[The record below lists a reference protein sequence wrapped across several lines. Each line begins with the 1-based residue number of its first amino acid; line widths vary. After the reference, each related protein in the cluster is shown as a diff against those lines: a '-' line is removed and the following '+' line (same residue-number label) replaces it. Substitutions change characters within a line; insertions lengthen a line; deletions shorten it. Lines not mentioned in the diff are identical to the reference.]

1 MLMCMPHKLFK
12 VLYSN
17 TYIMNRN
24 IENINIFDE
33 FGEYAKKVIPVVYIL
48 TPCFGSVCFV
58 NYIEC
63 LMKTKEK
70 CRELGIRLEVLFCKS
85 DSLVTRARNNL
96 IAKAMNDPDMTH
108 ILFIDNDITWV
119 PTDILKLLI
128 ADKPIIGGIYPLKTY
143 KLDKLIPT
151 KEKPNQVQD
160 MIDVKNNSHLR
171 EINDIDAIEMNLLT
185 YNVNYIS
192 KEVKIKKNLI
202 QVKHIATGFMMIQRP
217 VIEKMTKSYSSTKY
231 TDDVNF
237 LTADENKYA
246 YALFDCGVVDDHYL
260 SEDWMFC
267 NRWTIINGE
276 IWVDV
281 SINLTHTG
289 IHDFKGCYMS
299 SLLR

>member
-1 MLMCMPHKLFK
+1 MCIKNKVYK
-12 VLYSN
+12 VLFSN
-17 TYIMNRN
+17 TYIMDSDFK
-24 IENINIFDE
+24 NINIYEILDE
-33 FGEYAKKVIPVVYIL
+33 YTNKISPVIYIL

-63 LMKTKEK
+63 LMKTKEL

-96 IAKAMNDPDMTH
+96 IAKAMSDPEMTH

-128 ADKPIIGGIYPLKTY
+128 ADKSIIGGIYPIKKY
-143 KLDKLIPT
+143 NLDKLIPT
-151 KEKPNQVQD
+151 EEQPNQVQD
-160 MIDVKNNSHLR
+160 MINVKNNSHLH
-171 EINDIDAIEMNLLT
+171 EINDKDAIEMNLLT
-185 YNVNYIS
+185 YNVNYNT
-192 KEVKIKKNLI
+192 KEVKIKNNLT
-202 QVKHIATGFMMIQRP
+202 QVKHVATGFMMMQRN
-217 VIEKMTKSYSSTKY
+217 VIEKMIKSYSSTKY
-231 TDDVNF
+231 TDDINF
-237 LTADENKYA
+237 LIKEENKYA

-267 NRWTIINGE
+267 NRWTLLEGE
-276 IWVDV
+276 IWIDV

-289 IHDFKGCYMS
+289 IHDFKGCYIS

>member
-1 MLMCMPHKLFK
+1 MLMCMHHKLFK

-96 IAKAMNDPDMTH
+96 IAKAMNDPYMTH

-119 PTDILKLLI
+119 QTDILKLLI

-143 KLDKLIPT
+143 NFNRIVPT
-151 KEKPNQVQD
+151 EQNPNPVQRI
-160 MIDVKNNSHLR
+160 IDRKNASQLSMV
-171 EINDIDAIEMNLLT
+171 NDIDSIQITLLK
-185 YNVNYIS
+185 YNVNYIY
-192 KEVKIKKNLI
+192 KQIKIEKNI
-202 QVKHIATGFMMIQRP
+202 TQVKHIATGFMMIQRG
-217 VIEKMTKSYSSTKY
+217 VIEKMSIAYASTKY
-231 TDDVNF
+231 TDDVNY
-237 LTADENKYA
+237 LISEENKFA

-267 NRWTIINGE
+267 NRWSTLGGE
-276 IWVDV
+276 LWIDV
-281 SINLTHTG
+281 TINLTHTG
-289 IHDFKGCYMS
+289 IHDFAGCYMS
-299 SLLR
+299 SLIM

>member
-1 MLMCMPHKLFK
+1 MCIKNKVYK
-12 VLYSN
+12 VLFSN
-17 TYIMNRN
+17 TYIMDSDF
-24 IENINIFDE
+24 ENINIYEILDE
-33 FGEYAKKVIPVVYIL
+33 YTNKISPVIYIL

-63 LMKTKEK
+63 LMKTKEL

-96 IAKAMNDPDMTH
+96 IAKAMSDPEMTH

-128 ADKPIIGGIYPLKTY
+128 ADKSIIGGIYPLKKY
-143 KLDKLIPT
+143 NLDKLIPT
-151 KEKPNQVQD
+151 EEHPNQVQD
-160 MIDVKNNSHLR
+160 MINVKNNSHLH
-171 EINDIDAIEMNLLT
+171 EINDKDAIEMNLLT
-185 YNVNYIS
+185 YNVNYNT
-192 KEVKIKKNLI
+192 KEVKIKNNLT
-202 QVKHIATGFMMIQRP
+202 QVKHVATGFMMMQRN
-217 VIEKMTKSYSSTKY
+217 VIEKMIKSYSSTKY
-231 TDDVNF
+231 TDDINF
-237 LTADENKYA
+237 LIPEENKYA

-267 NRWTIINGE
+267 NRWTLLEGE
-276 IWVDV
+276 IWIDV

-289 IHDFKGCYMS
+289 IHDFKGCYIS

>member
-1 MLMCMPHKLFK
+1 MCIKNKVYK
-12 VLYSN
+12 VLFSN
-17 TYIMNRN
+17 TYIMDSDF
-24 IENINIFDE
+24 ENINIYEILDE
-33 FGEYAKKVIPVVYIL
+33 YTNKISPVIYIL

-63 LMKTKEK
+63 LMKTKEL

-96 IAKAMNDPDMTH
+96 IAKAMSDPEMTH

-128 ADKPIIGGIYPLKTY
+128 ADKSIIGGIYPFKKY
-143 KLDKLIPT
+143 NLDKLIPT
-151 KEKPNQVQD
+151 EEQPNQVQD
-160 MIDVKNNSHLR
+160 MINVKNNSHLH
-171 EINDIDAIEMNLLT
+171 EINDKDAIEMNLLT
-185 YNVNYIS
+185 YNVNYNT
-192 KEVKIKKNLI
+192 KEVKIKNNLT
-202 QVKHIATGFMMIQRP
+202 QVKHVATGFMMMQRN
-217 VIEKMTKSYSSTKY
+217 VIEKMIKSYSSTKY
-231 TDDVNF
+231 TDDINF
-237 LTADENKYA
+237 LIKEENKYA

-267 NRWTIINGE
+267 NRWTLLEGE
-276 IWVDV
+276 IWIDV

-289 IHDFKGCYMS
+289 IHDFKGCYIS

>member
-1 MLMCMPHKLFK
+1 MCIKNKVYK
-12 VLYSN
+12 VLFSN
-17 TYIMNRN
+17 TYIMDSDF
-24 IENINIFDE
+24 ENINIYEILDE
-33 FGEYAKKVIPVVYIL
+33 YTNKISPVIYIL

-63 LMKTKEK
+63 LMKTKEL

-96 IAKAMNDPDMTH
+96 IAKAMSDPEMTH

-128 ADKPIIGGIYPLKTY
+128 ADKSIIGGIYPFKKY
-143 KLDKLIPT
+143 NLDKLIPT
-151 KEKPNQVQD
+151 EEHPNQVQD
-160 MIDVKNNSHLR
+160 MINVKNNSHLH
-171 EINDIDAIEMNLLT
+171 EINDKDAIEMNLLT
-185 YNVNYIS
+185 YNVNYNS
-192 KEVKIKKNLI
+192 KEVKIKNNLT
-202 QVKHIATGFMMIQRP
+202 QVKHVATGFMMMQRN
-217 VIEKMTKSYSSTKY
+217 VIEKMIKSYSSTKY
-231 TDDVNF
+231 TDDINF
-237 LTADENKYA
+237 LITEENKYA

-267 NRWTIINGE
+267 NRWTLLEGE
-276 IWVDV
+276 IWIDV

-289 IHDFKGCYMS
+289 IHDFKGCYIS